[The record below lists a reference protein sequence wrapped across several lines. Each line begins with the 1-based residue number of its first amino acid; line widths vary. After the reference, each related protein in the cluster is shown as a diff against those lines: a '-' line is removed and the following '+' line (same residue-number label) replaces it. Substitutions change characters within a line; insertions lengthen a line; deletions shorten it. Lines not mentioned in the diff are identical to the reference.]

1 MVQSLDTLD
10 VQLSKLKRYEG
21 VAEATR
27 ATIDFRYWKGLEN
40 ELSKLNADQAGSL
53 RQHVLYLSFLRRYSE
68 ATAVVQVIN
77 LEKGLE
83 GMDPETYCITPA
95 WRSRFISLPCI
106 VSSWTIRDSDT
117 LLAIPRGRYMM
128 CVRYGAAL

>member
-1 MVQSLDTLD
+1 MSEMN
-10 VQLSKLKRYEG
+10 SKLKRYEG

-68 ATAVVQVIN
+68 ATTAVKAIN
-77 LEKGLE
+77 LEKELAGV
-83 GMDPETYCITPA
+83 DPETYCITPA
-95 WRSRFISLPCI
+95 LRFSFISLPCI
-106 VSSWTIRDSDT
+106 VSSWTIRGSVT
-117 LLAIPRGRYMM
+117 LLINPRG
-128 CVRYGAAL
+128 L